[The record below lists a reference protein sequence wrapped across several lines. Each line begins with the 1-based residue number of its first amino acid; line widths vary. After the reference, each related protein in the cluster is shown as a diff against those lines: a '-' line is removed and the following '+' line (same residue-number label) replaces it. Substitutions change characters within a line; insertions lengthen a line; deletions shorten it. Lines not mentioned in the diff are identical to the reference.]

1 MKRITKLKKADNNL
15 SYKSFLS
22 PNFSERKGQTIKYV
36 IIHYTGMNSL
46 KSCLEKFK
54 DSSSDVSCHW
64 LISQKGKI
72 FKIVDEDKSAWHAGV
87 SCWRNHKM
95 LNKSSIGIELE
106 NPGHGKNYRDYS
118 NHLMNSLEKLLRIII
133 TKYNLN
139 IKNILGHSDV
149 SPTRKADPGE
159 LFSWQR
165 LAKKNLAYWPSNKI
179 KLKKNIV
186 FSLGDSGKEI
196 LFLKKKLKKIGY
208 NCTENNKFDLVT
220 KLTIEAFQRRFLPE
234 QINGIVDDSVCSKI
248 DNIIKNA

>member
-15 SYKSFLS
+15 SYRSFLS
-22 PNFSERKGQTIKYV
+22 PNFSERKGQAVKFV

-64 LISQKGKI
+64 LISQNGKI
-72 FKIVDEDKSAWHAGV
+72 FKIVDENKSAWHAGV
-87 SCWRNHKM
+87 SNWGSDKM

-118 NHLMNSLEKLLRIII
+118 NPLMNSLEKLLRIII

-159 LFSWQR
+159 LFNWQR
-165 LAKKNLAYWPSNKI
+165 LAKKNLAYWPS
-179 KLKKNIV
+179 KKWI
-186 FSLGDSGKEI
+186 
-196 LFLKKKLKKIGY
+196 Y
-208 NCTENNKFDLVT
+208 
-220 KLTIEAFQRRFLPE
+220 Q
-234 QINGIVDDSVCSKI
+234 
-248 DNIIKNA
+248 